1 MHDSLNNTQK
11 TSAVDPAQVKKNI
24 VGSHLFTR
32 HSFFNSLT
40 AMFAATWT
48 HTTVSTLQIVM
59 SELSLFLALLAQ
71 TVFVLLR
78 RRKLR
83 CGLMGDT
90 TWLRQNNLKKVGK

>member
-11 TSAVDPAQVKKNI
+11 TSAVDPAQVKKN
-24 VGSHLFTR
+24 SR
-32 HSFFNSLT
+32 LT